1 MKKHITII
9 ALAMIAIAAAF
20 TGCKKNENNNNGNN
34 DEPVVEKKEYKIHYA
49 VDTQYPKADSIIEF
63 TPCFKANITYL
74 EANGDTTKLTDVTLP
89 WEKEITVEGPFKAYI
104 KGNEYYDQ
112 SELPETVTYGF
123 YAGFTYQQ
131 LPDGMINIKMRGYCG
146 VAAKDNFLSQIDR
159 IQNTLKFESQESL
172 AGK

>member
-1 MKKHITII
+1 MKKHITTI

-20 TGCKKNENNNNGNN
+20 TGCKKDNNNNGNN

-49 VDTQYPKADSIIEF
+49 VLKQYPKADSIIEF
-63 TPCFKANITYL
+63 TPCFKANITYV

-123 YAGFTYQQ
+123 YAGLTYQQ
-131 LPDGMINIKMRGYCG
+131 LPDGMTTNKMTGYSG
-146 VAAKDNFLSQIDR
+146 VTSKDNFLSHLDR
-159 IQNTLKFESQESL
+159 IQNALKFEHQENL